1 MEIRLKM
8 NIQNMKKF
16 NNLTLAQG
24 VSLTLTIGMLL
35 IVAVIV
41 FLFARGLIVSEVLPE
56 LDKKSHV
63 IGKTIL
69 NPIERALKLGLN
81 VRTLRGVDDY
91 FNAAKQDN
99 PEIISLGLVDVDG
112 NPLYKSSGPT
122 SQKTMAPDDF
132 YLAKVPFKSDDTIAG
147 YLNIG
152 INLDTV
158 KKAYRDSVYDLFVII
173 FVSLVIAFEVLIFV
187 FRYRITEPITGLL
200 RLIKQVGNGKYQEDL
215 RLWTKDEIGL
225 FSQSL
230 SKLIKK
236 TSNLFHR
243 VKSRIEVY
251 VIMHEEQG
259 EKVTQLISTL
269 EKKNKFS
276 IPLSHIILSNIFY
289 IRLPLF
295 LFVFSESLSSSFIPL
310 YSRQL
315 LPGSITAS
323 AILIALPLVSFMFS
337 YALSQPLSGYW
348 AQITNRRY
356 VFLSGGIVYC
366 AGILGAAFSSTL
378 FEFIFWRFVSGFG
391 FGFFLIACQAFI
403 IDFMRPRKKVQTMAM
418 FMGGYYAAAVCGTP
432 IGALFAEGVGYRN
445 TFLIAFFSALIS
457 VLYTQIYLKF
467 SITTGKEAAQRVS
480 FISFVN
486 ILKNSEFV
494 RFLSLIA
501 IPSRILMSACILY
514 AMPVYL
520 KSMSYSTSLIGRV
533 LMIYSLMIYAL
544 GYLISKYVDHKNNAL
559 SIILLGSLITTCSS
573 FVLLFSSSFH
583 ALLLF
588 VLLFGL
594 GHSLSLTP
602 QVTIPSM
609 LSEENSAMTLSVYRL
624 FEIMGFAIGPFI
636 MGVLM
641 EYIPPQFAMISLSA
655 PAALFIIIYAA
666 TSFRK
671 TNITIQ
677 SRF

>member
-1 MEIRLKM
+1 
-8 NIQNMKKF
+8 MKKF

-24 VSLTLTIGMLL
+24 ISLTLTIGMLL

-91 FNAAKQDN
+91 FNSAKQDN
-99 PEIISLGLVDVDG
+99 PEILSLGLVDVDG
-112 NPLYKSSGPT
+112 KPLYKSSDPT
-122 SQKTMAPDDF
+122 SQKTLSKDDF

-158 KKAYRDSVYDLFVII
+158 KKAYRDSLYDLFVII
-173 FVSLVIAFEVLIFV
+173 FVSLVIASEVLIFV
-187 FRYRITEPITGLL
+187 FRYRITEPVTGLL
-200 RLIKQVGNGKYQEDL
+200 RLIKQVGQGKYQEDL

-236 TSNLFHR
+236 TSNFFHR

-251 VIMHEEQG
+251 TIMHEEQG

-269 EKKNKFS
+269 EKQNKFS
-276 IPLSHIILSNIFY
+276 IPLSHITLSNIFY

-315 LPGSITAS
+315 LSGPLTTAS
-323 AILIALPLVSFMFS
+323 ILIALPLVSFMFS

-348 AQITNRRY
+348 AQITSRRY

-366 AGILGAAFSSTL
+366 IGILGAAFSSTL
-378 FEFIFWRFVSGFG
+378 IEFIFWRFLSGFG
-391 FGFFLIACQAFI
+391 FGFFLIACQAFVM
-403 IDFMRPRKKVQTMAM
+403 DFMQPRKKVQTMAM

-432 IGALFAEGVGYRN
+432 IGALFAEGIGYRN
-445 TFLIAFFSALIS
+445 TFLIAFFSAFAS
-457 VLYTQIYLKF
+457 VLYTQIYLK
-467 SITTGKEAAQRVS
+467 SSMTIGKDIETKVS
-480 FISFVN
+480 FTPFIN
-486 ILKNSEFV
+486 ILKSSELV
-494 RFLSLIA
+494 RFVSLIA
-501 IPSRILMSACILY
+501 IPSRILMSACVLY
-514 AMPVYL
+514 AIPIYL
-520 KSMSYSTSLIGRV
+520 KSMNYSTSLIGRV
-533 LMIYSLMIYAL
+533 VMIYSLMIYAFVH
-544 GYLISKYVDHKNNAL
+544 IVSKYVDYKNNAL
-559 SIILLGSLITTCSS
+559 SIILLGSLITACSS

-588 VLLFGL
+588 MILFGF

-602 QVTIPSM
+602 QVTIPPM
-609 LSEENSAMTLSVYRL
+609 LSEENSAITLSIYRF

-636 MGVLM
+636 MGALMGHMKPHFAIISISIPAVVL
-641 EYIPPQFAMISLSA
+641 
-655 PAALFIIIYAA
+655 IIVYAA
-666 TSFRK
+666 ISFK
-671 TNITIQ
+671 KSNALIQ
-677 SRF
+677 NRF